1 MWELTYKKAQEM
13 IIQNSGCIC
22 IGYIVLADIFDYLVA
37 PIFGVPV
44 LGDIFHVNRDWF
56 VVFDS

>member
-37 PIFGVPV
+37 RRYF
-44 LGDIFHVNRDWF
+44 
-56 VVFDS
+56 